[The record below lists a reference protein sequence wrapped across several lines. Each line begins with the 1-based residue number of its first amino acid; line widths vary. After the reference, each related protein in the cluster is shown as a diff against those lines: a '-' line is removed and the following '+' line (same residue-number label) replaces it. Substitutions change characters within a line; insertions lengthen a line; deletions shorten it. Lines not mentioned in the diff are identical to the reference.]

1 MIGFVMFSII
11 LIIIILILC
20 VKIYLMRQSIKE
32 IKKGVAD
39 KLASDTNIPI
49 TISSHD
55 KLICSLAHDLNI
67 QLKNLQEQRHQ
78 YRQGDIE
85 LKNSITNISH
95 DLRTPL
101 TAICGYLNL
110 LGKEEKSETVTRYL
124 NIVEN
129 RTMALRKL
137 TEELFNYT
145 IAISD
150 SEEIALKNVNI
161 NQILEESITSYYAV
175 LKQQNITP
183 EISIPNQKIICFV
196 DENLVAR
203 IFSNII
209 SNSIKYSDGDLKILL
224 TEKGE
229 IIFSNH
235 ASGLTEIQTGRLFDR
250 FYTVNSARKS
260 TGLGLSIAK
269 ILTEKM
275 GGTIT
280 ANYQNNVISIHVWF
294 ES

>member
-55 KLICSLAHDLNI
+55 KLICSLAHNLNI

-183 EISIPNQKIICFV
+183 EISIPDQKIICFV

>member
-1 MIGFVMFSII
+1 
-11 LIIIILILC
+11 
-20 VKIYLMRQSIKE
+20 MRQSIKE

-183 EISIPNQKIICFV
+183 EISIPDQKIICFV